1 MLGPTDSAFARNFA
15 GPIKEPED
23 VAQMVMDAIDQERF
37 LILTDPLAQKW
48 MNHKTAD
55 LERWLQGMRR
65 LQKTM
70 DEPGA

>member
-1 MLGPTDSAFARNFA
+1 
-15 GPIKEPED
+15 
-23 VAQMVMDAIDQERF
+23 MVLEAIDQERF

-55 LERWLQGMRR
+55 LERWLQGMRK

-70 DEPGA
+70 DES